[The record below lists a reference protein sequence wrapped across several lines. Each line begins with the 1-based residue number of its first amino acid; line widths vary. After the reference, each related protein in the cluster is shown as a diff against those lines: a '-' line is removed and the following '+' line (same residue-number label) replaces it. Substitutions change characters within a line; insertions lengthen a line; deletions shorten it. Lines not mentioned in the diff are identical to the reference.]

1 MRSTRTASKIEN
13 ILILGIGGI
22 GFYLAKRLTQEGY
35 TVTAIE
41 SNTKLIREANDAL
54 DAKIIEGNAM
64 QIGYWKQAQAGKMD
78 LSIAVTD
85 NDAVNMVASFIA
97 DKFEIE
103 TKIARVR
110 SMEYGES
117 ESFLKKEDFKIDLV
131 IHPEELVAQEIAR
144 LVMRTSTNDV
154 VDIGEGEIKVLSV
167 RVDANSPLVNKS
179 IKDISA
185 TFNDFKYRI
194 VAIARGIN
202 TLIPRGDD
210 TVLPYDQVF
219 FILKRENMPALLE
232 ALGIGQHTVQRIM
245 LIGGG
250 MVGRR
255 VAELLEKKFS
265 IKMIEKDQSK
275 AEILASTLTDTEV
288 LQGDGTDADSLVLAG
303 LLDTDTFIATTGD
316 NETNII
322 GCLLAKHI
330 MNRTNRDPQGS
341 QGKTIAL
348 VNKEDYLVLS
358 ATIGLDVALNTKIS
372 AANEILKFIR
382 RSELLSVAHLHGV
395 DAEVVE
401 FEAAPKSQ
409 ITKKPLR
416 KLESVLRDKGLLIG
430 GLFRE
435 NEWIIA
441 EGDTQVEAYERV
453 IVICKSTSLHQA
465 RQLFA

>member
-1 MRSTRTASKIEN
+1 MASKIEN
-13 ILILGIGGI
+13 ILILGVGGI

-35 TVTAIE
+35 AVTAIE
-41 SNTKLIREANDAL
+41 SNTELINNANDTV

-64 QIGYWKQAQAGKMD
+64 QIGYWKQAQAAKMD

-85 NDAVNMVASFIA
+85 NDAVNMVSSFIA

-144 LVMRTSTNDV
+144 LVMRSSANDV
-154 VDIGEGEIKVLSV
+154 VDVGEGEIKVMSV
-167 RVDANSPLVNKS
+167 RVDTNSPLVNKT
-179 IKDISA
+179 IQEISA

-210 TVLPYDQVF
+210 TILPYDQVF
-219 FILKRENMPALLE
+219 FILKREHMTSMLN
-232 ALGIGQHTVQRIM
+232 ALGIEQHRVQRVM
-245 LIGGG
+245 LVGGG

-255 VAELLEKKFS
+255 VSQLLEKKFNV
-265 IKMIEKDQSK
+265 KLIEKNPAK
-275 AEILASTLTDTEV
+275 AERLASILTGSEV
-288 LQGDGTDADSLVLAG
+288 LQGDGTDADTLVLAG
-303 LLDTDTFIATTGD
+303 LLDTDTYISTTGD

-330 MNRTNRDPQGS
+330 MNRTNVDPKGT

-348 VNKEDYLVLS
+348 VNKEDYLVLA

-401 FEAAPKSQ
+401 FVASPKSQ

-416 KLESVLRDKGLLIG
+416 KLENVMREKGLLIG
-430 GLFRE
+430 GLYRGSG
-435 NEWIIA
+435 WIIA
-441 EGDTQVEAYERV
+441 EGDTEIQAYERV
-453 IVICKSTSLHQA
+453 IVICKSTSLKQA

>member
-1 MRSTRTASKIEN
+1 MQSTLTASKIDN

-41 SNTKLIREANDAL
+41 SNPKLIREANDAL

-64 QIGYWKQAQAGKMD
+64 QIGYWKQAQAPKMD
-78 LSIAVTD
+78 LSIAVTN
-85 NDAVNMVASFIA
+85 NDAVNMISSFIA
-97 DKFEIE
+97 DKFDIGL
-103 TKIARVR
+103 KIARVR

-144 LVMRTSTNDV
+144 LVMRTSANDV
-154 VDIGEGEIKVLSV
+154 VDVGEGEIKVLSV
-167 RVDANSPLVNKS
+167 RVDANSPLVNKT
-179 IKDISA
+179 IKEISA
-185 TFNDFKYRI
+185 TLNGFKYRI

-202 TLIPRGDD
+202 TLIPRGEDI
-210 TVLPYDQVF
+210 VLPYDQVF
-219 FILKRENMPALLE
+219 FILKREHMPTLLSE
-232 ALGIGQHTVQRIM
+232 LGLEQHSVQRVMIV
-245 LIGGG
+245 GGG

-255 VAELLEKKFS
+255 VTELLQKKFNV
-265 IKMIEKDQSK
+265 KLIEKNPAK
-275 AEILASTLTDTEV
+275 AETLASTLTDTEV
-288 LQGDGTDADSLVLAG
+288 LQGDGTDADTLILAG
-303 LLDTDTFIATTGD
+303 LLDTDTFISTTGD

-330 MNRTNRDPQGS
+330 MNRTNRDPKGS

-348 VNKEDYLVLS
+348 VNKEDYLVLA

-401 FEAAPKSQ
+401 FVASPKSQ

-416 KLESVLRDKGLLIG
+416 KLENVMREKGILIG

-435 NEWIIA
+435 SEWIIA
-441 EGDTQVEAYERV
+441 EGDTQIQAYERV
-453 IVICKSTSLHQA
+453 IVICKSTSLKEA

>member
-1 MRSTRTASKIEN
+1 MASKIEN
-13 ILILGIGGI
+13 ILILGVGGI

-41 SNTKLIREANDAL
+41 SNTELINNANDAL

-64 QIGYWKQAQAGKMD
+64 QIGYWKQAQAAKID

-97 DKFEIE
+97 DKFEID

-110 SMEYGES
+110 SMEYGDS
-117 ESFLKKEDFKIDLV
+117 ESFLKKEDFNIDLV

-144 LVMRTSTNDV
+144 LVMRSSANDV
-154 VDIGEGEIKVLSV
+154 VDVGEGEIKVMSV
-167 RVDANSPLVNKS
+167 RVDTNSPLVNKT
-179 IKDISA
+179 IQDISA

-210 TVLPYDQVF
+210 TILPYDQVF
-219 FILKRENMPALLE
+219 FILKRDHMPSLLE
-232 ALGIGQHTVQRIM
+232 TLGIEQHRVQRIM
-245 LIGGG
+245 LVGGG

-255 VAELLEKKFS
+255 VAQLLEKKFNV
-265 IKMIEKDQSK
+265 KLIEKNPAK
-275 AEILASTLTDTEV
+275 AERLASILTGTEV
-288 LQGDGTDADSLVLAG
+288 LQGDGTDADALVLAG
-303 LLDTDTFIATTGD
+303 LLDTDTYISTTGD

-330 MNRTNRDPQGS
+330 MNRTNVDPKGT

-348 VNKEDYLVLS
+348 VNKEDYLVLA

-401 FEAAPKSQ
+401 FVASPKSP

-416 KLESVLRDKGLLIG
+416 KLENVMREKGLLIG
-430 GLFRE
+430 GLYRGSG
-435 NEWIIA
+435 WIIA
-441 EGDTQVEAYERV
+441 EGDTEIQAYERV
-453 IVICKSTSLHQA
+453 IVICKSTSLKQA